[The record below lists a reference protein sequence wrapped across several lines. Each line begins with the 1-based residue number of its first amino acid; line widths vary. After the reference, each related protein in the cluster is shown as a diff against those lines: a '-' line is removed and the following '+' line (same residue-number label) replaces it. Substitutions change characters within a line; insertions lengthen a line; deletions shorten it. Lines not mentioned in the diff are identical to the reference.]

1 MHSFGMMEHYVILV
15 EFPLI
20 VNPLSILLSG
30 KPFIENFIWKPE
42 RGARFLEMSKEDGN
56 IVGTYES
63 EAFFAFH
70 HINTFEQDGNP
81 WRACVCG
88 RAGCNK

>member
-1 MHSFGMMEHYVILV
+1 MEHYVILV
-15 EFPLI
+15 EFSLI

-42 RGARFLEMSKEDGN
+42 RGARFLVMSKGDGN

-70 HINTFEQDGNP
+70 HINAFVTYFTGFL
-81 WRACVCG
+81 
-88 RAGCNK
+88 